1 MHDQTN
7 TPGLLRFMLGLV
19 LVFGA
24 AGGLDDPTAPVFTLL
39 AIAVVGIALMY
50 WATVAMN
57 RHADRIVDN
66 IGTQLR
72 NSTQNPK

>member
-24 AGGLDDPTAPVFTLL
+24 AGGLDDPAAPLFTLL
-39 AIAVVGIALMY
+39 AIAAVGIALMY